1 MGRGELANRRKGEVA
16 ERMEIRLQSG
26 KLIIVEADRL
36 EEIWKLRGFLT
47 EEEMKQVETAV
58 KAYEKLCTC
67 G

>member
-1 MGRGELANRRKGEVA
+1 
-16 ERMEIRLQSG
+16 MEIRLQSG

-47 EEEMKQVETAV
+47 EEEMRQVETAV
-58 KAYEKLCTC
+58 KAYGKLCTC